1 MNRSKKHS
9 SCIVKEVKSQRVFL
23 ELRKKRFLSPNLHFV
38 DLFLSL
44 LERREMLLLNKSFS
58 LRSPYFRVS
67 KETFVYKGGSPV
79 LGLKTAWFERVSIRH
94 GIADI

>member
-9 SCIVKEVKSQRVFL
+9 SCMVKEVNSQRVFS
-23 ELRKKRFLSPNLHFV
+23 ELRKKRFLSPNLQFV

-44 LERREMLLLNKSFS
+44 LERREMLLLNKSLS
-58 LRSPYFRVS
+58 LRSPYFGVS
-67 KETFVYKGGSPV
+67 KETFVFKEGSAV
-79 LGLKTAWFERVSIRH
+79 VGLKTAWFERVSIRH